1 LAQAVF
7 CTAREAPPSFTT
19 MAEAAAPSL
28 GDFFKSK
35 GKKKVKATNLNK
47 ETKTEETKKKATT
60 KEDEAWEEE
69 QVQAS
74 TMSTQVV
81 GKLVRE
87 EEKKEEEDN
96 SAPAWGELK
105 KQAAKEPGDAR
116 INDKRYPT
124 LAKSN
129 ATSSINIDDGSNDKV
144 TMGGGSKNHF
154 AQLAGNENDSDDEG
168 GVQRPK
174 EIKPAM
180 VSKKQGEFAK
190 VALQREVDK
199 YAVKKVAKKKK
210 VKKEGEEDEEE
221 ESEEE
226 EEEAEE
232 PAPEEERKPKKEKK
246 EEKKDDRKANKPAAE
261 NAGPVEV
268 AEDLKIQVDLAASKQ
283 KYQGRKKMPP
293 AELPREELSEKKTE
307 TKKVQDNTGK
317 KKKVFEEETEKKL
330 AYAPF

>member
-1 LAQAVF
+1 
-7 CTAREAPPSFTT
+7 
-19 MAEAAAPSL
+19 MAEAPSL

-35 GKKKVKATNLNK
+35 AKKKVKATNLNK
-47 ETKTEETKKKATT
+47 ETVTEQTKKKATS
-60 KEDEAWEEE
+60 KEDDAWEEE
-69 QVQAS
+69 QVLAP

-87 EEKKEEEDN
+87 EEKKDEEDN
-96 SAPAWGELK
+96 AAPAWGELK
-105 KQAAKEPGDAR
+105 KQSSKETGDR
-116 INDKRYPT
+116 INEKRYPT
-124 LAKSN
+124 LAKAN
-129 ATSSINIDDGSNDKV
+129 ASSSINIDDGSDNKV
-144 TMGGGSKNHF
+144 SMGQGGKNHF
-154 AQLAGNENDSDDEG
+154 ALLEGNENDSDDEG
-168 GVQRPK
+168 GVKRPK

-199 YAVKKVAKKKK
+199 YAVKKETKKKK
-210 VKKEGEEDEEE
+210 AKKEGEEEE

-226 EEEAEE
+226 EEEVEE
-232 PAPEEERKPKKEKK
+232 PAPEEERKPKKEKEKK
-246 EEKKDDRKANKPAAE
+246 EEKKDDRKAKKPVAE
-261 NAGPVEV
+261 NEGPCDV

-293 AELPREELSEKKTE
+293 ADIPTEELLEKKKTE
-307 TKKVQDNTGK
+307 TKKVQESTGK

>member
-1 LAQAVF
+1 
-7 CTAREAPPSFTT
+7 
-19 MAEAAAPSL
+19 MAEAPSL

-35 GKKKVKATNLNK
+35 AKKKVKATNLNK
-47 ETKTEETKKKATT
+47 ETVTAETKKKTTT
-60 KEDEAWEEE
+60 KEDDAWEEE
-69 QVQAS
+69 QVLAS

-87 EEKKEEEDN
+87 EEKKDEEDN
-96 SAPAWGELK
+96 SAPAWGDTRIK
-105 KQAAKEPGDAR
+105 ANKEPGDAR

-129 ATSSINIDDGSNDKV
+129 ATSAINIDDGSDNKV
-144 TMGGGSKNHF
+144 TMSGGSKNHF
-154 AQLAGNENDSDDEG
+154 ALLEGNENDSDDEG
-168 GVQRPK
+168 GVKRPK

-199 YAVKKVAKKKK
+199 YAIKKVAKKKK
-210 VKKEGEEDEEE
+210 VKKEGEEDDEED
-221 ESEEE
+221 EEE
-226 EEEAEE
+226 EEDEEAAEE
-232 PAPEEERKPKKEKK
+232 PAPEEERKPKKASEKK
-246 EEKKDDRKANKPAAE
+246 EEKKDDRKAKKPVAE
-261 NAGPVEV
+261 DEGPGDV

-307 TKKVQDNTGK
+307 TKKEQDNTGK